1 MLVYIIQFVREY
13 YNHLSRRLQL
23 LLLKMLFYIMYV
35 PMMLLYLLLIIN
47 VKVLIPLLLTIT
59 FYAIHIMH
67 NS

>member
-1 MLVYIIQFVREY
+1 MLLRIFQIVREY
-13 YNHLSRRLQL
+13 YNRLSRRLQL

-47 VKVLIPLLLTIT
+47 VKILIPLLITIT
-59 FYAIHIMH
+59 LFAIHKLC

>member
-1 MLVYIIQFVREY
+1 MLLRIFQIVREY
-13 YNHLSRRLQL
+13 YNRLSHRLQL

-47 VKVLIPLLLTIT
+47 VKILIPLLITIT
-59 FYAIHIMH
+59 LFAIYIMY

>member
-1 MLVYIIQFVREY
+1 MLVYIIQIVKEY
-13 YNHLSRRLQL
+13 YNRLSRRLQL

-59 FYAIHIMH
+59 FYAIHKLC